1 MNLIVKVNIPDM
13 SSHWWFY
20 LVGRTMRRIRHL
32 SQLFKFLLMWF
43 ILSDGIYTILKVA
56 VLLAQAVVHTPALT
70 ILIGS
75 MCTLGVSTLSYIF
88 WHWVEKRVHAKPK
101 TMLIALGFLSSFLAV
116 YVLIGFSPN
125 VSGG

>member
-1 MNLIVKVNIPDM
+1 
-13 SSHWWFY
+13 
-20 LVGRTMRRIRHL
+20 
-32 SQLFKFLLMWF
+32 MWF
-43 ILSDGIYTILKVA
+43 VLSDGIYTILKVA

-75 MCTLGVSTLSYIF
+75 MCTLGTSTLSYIF

-101 TMLIALGFLSSFLAV
+101 TMLIVLGFLSSFLAV